1 MQLRTKLAELAEN
14 LRNPAIAAMAAVFLI
29 NVVSYADRTILTVLQ
44 ESIKADLQ
52 LSDLQLGL
60 LAGPVFAIFYGVM
73 GIPIARLA
81 ERKSRKRIIIT
92 ALYLWS
98 MLTALCGA
106 AQNFFQLAL
115 FRMGVGAAEAAAPP
129 AMHSLIA
136 DYFSRSARGRAMAVL
151 ALGIPLGLMVGGVVG
166 GAVASIWN
174 WRVAFAAIGL
184 PGVLIGLFAMK
195 VMYEAKR
202 TSDHGHVSSTPLG
215 IGDSLRSLWAI
226 PTYRLL
232 LLAAILSGNAA
243 HAISTF
249 SASYFIRAHG
259 LSLAAVG
266 GILLTGKGL
275 AGMLGTVTSGYV
287 SDKLDRGNNQDY
299 LLVPGIGSLMAA
311 AILWMS
317 FAVMNEPL
325 AIGLFFLAAFFANM
339 VMSPA
344 FAAVQNIVDPRTRAT
359 AAALFLF
366 CITVPGSLG
375 PVAVGFVSDRVASS
389 TMGLDVAAYLAS
401 CPGGRAAAGVAEA
414 LAAQCGPASTTGLRT
429 GMFVALSLYVCAFIV
444 YFLAVRAGRRS
455 PGTPAHVT
463 LPSDASTASS

>member
-1 MQLRTKLAELAEN
+1 MQLRTKLTELAAN

-81 ERKSRKRIIIT
+81 ERKNRKRIIIT

-166 GAVASIWN
+166 GAVASVWN

-215 IGDSLRSLWAI
+215 IRDSLRSLWAI

-299 LLVPGIGSLMAA
+299 LLVPGVGSLMAA
-311 AILWMS
+311 GILWMS
-317 FAVMNEPL
+317 FAVMNETL

-375 PVAVGFVSDRVASS
+375 PVVVGFVSDRVASS
-389 TMGLDVAAYLAS
+389 TMGLDVATYLAT
-401 CPGGRAAAGVAEA
+401 CPGGRAAAGVAQA
-414 LAAQCGPASTTGLRT
+414 LATQCGSAATTGLRT
-429 GMFVALSLYVCAFIV
+429 GMFVALLLYICAFIV
-444 YFLAVRAGRRS
+444 YLLAVRAGRRS
-455 PGTPAHVT
+455 PGTPAHVAV
-463 LPSDASTASS
+463 PADASTARS